1 MPFRFNEETRAIQ
14 LAAGDTADLY
24 VAVDWAG
31 LADGDAVLF
40 AVCDRRVEDLLV
52 KAADVADGRAHVRL
66 CNHDTRDLDAGQYR
80 WQLRIVTSPARDES
94 GSVIADACTDDVISV
109 FDSDELP
116 AFRLTRT
123 GARV

>member
-1 MPFRFNEETRAIQ
+1 MPFQFNSETRGIVM
-14 LAAGDTADLY
+14 AAGDTADLY
-24 VAVDWAG
+24 VSVDWAG

-40 AVCDRRVEDLLV
+40 AICDRRGSDLMV
-52 KAADVADGRAHVRL
+52 KAADVAGGKAHVRL
-66 CNHDTRDLDAGQYR
+66 CNHDTRDLDAGRYK

>member
-1 MPFRFNEETRAIQ
+1 MPFRFYERKRAIE

-24 VAVDWAG
+24 IAVDWAG
-31 LADGDAVLF
+31 LADGDAILF
-40 AVCDRRVEDLLV
+40 AICDWRGEDLLV
-52 KAADVADGRAHVRL
+52 KAADVTDGRAHVRL
-66 CNHDTRDLDAGQYR
+66 CNHDTRDLDAGRYK

-109 FDSDELP
+109 FDNDSLP
-116 AFRLTRT
+116 DFRLTRT